1 MSKATHP
8 SRICRFRFALAG
20 LLCCVVSQTASAA
33 ISVEDFLAAKPR
45 WEKLADQ
52 NRPMVLEGR
61 VSTMKGRTIIL
72 QKCSKE
78 IKFVSERDLPSATGS
93 DVAEV
98 SGRLQRDE
106 TTQQVYFFVE
116 RVKVIDNDLLRLQK
130 QRRDLPKNDADAWYA
145 LGNWALNRARFY
157 DKTDDPLYA
166 ESKRIFQLA
175 ISRERRLMED
185 RTPKKLRELA
195 TKARRYGIDE
205 AARMS
210 IVHESYLMDWKTIRL
225 RGESGELLGLATT
238 LASALPGGGDALADT
253 SVVKDLKTRYF
264 VDPQKFYDET
274 SSDEVTRKKLH
285 RILYQ
290 KVVEEAI
297 RKEEDPDGKNGKVV
311 ARIIKDYLP
320 ERINEADAYL
330 VAERNWRLKN
340 VASFLRPEM
349 LSLREEFVKLGE
361 REKAAEVLGKWF
373 AKKDSELRRQ
383 GVDGLLDLA
392 SEYEI
397 RHDLLEGD
405 ETAEK
410 KRIHDRI
417 IEILMDAYRKNSDL
431 GSTKRR
437 LEEYGYRLRDGKWKT
452 PEEIEKHLNTPRQRA
467 MAEGRVVAGMTD
479 KEVVKSLGKPD
490 RVSRILTARTV
501 IELWAYGAP
510 DETPLVVRL
519 VRTGNRSQS
528 IVTHWK
534 QLAVDPLRSETD
546 DEPDEGEETS
556 AQPAG
561 AVGGV

>member
-1 MSKATHP
+1 MSKSTLP
-8 SRICRFRFALAG
+8 SRNCWFRLALAG
-20 LLCCVVSQTASAA
+20 LLCCLVSQSAWA
-33 ISVEDFLAAKPR
+33 VISVEDFLAAKPR

-52 NRPMVLEGR
+52 NRPMVVEGR

-78 IKFVSERDLPSATGS
+78 IKFVSERDLPTATGS

-116 RVKVIDNDLLRLQK
+116 RVKLIDNDLLRVQK
-130 QRRDLPKNDADAWYA
+130 SRRDLPKNDADAWYA
-145 LGNWALNRARFY
+145 LGDWALNRAKFY
-157 DKTDDPLYA
+157 GKTDDPLYA
-166 ESKRIFQLA
+166 ESKRIFELA
-175 ISRERRLMED
+175 IFRERRLMED
-185 RTPKKLRELA
+185 RTPKTLRELA
-195 TKARRYGIDE
+195 TKARRYNIDE

-210 IVHESYLMDWKTIRL
+210 IVHESYLMDWKSIRL

-238 LASALPGGGDALADT
+238 MASALPGSGDALADS

-274 SSDEVTRKKLH
+274 SGDEVTRKQLL

-297 RKEEDPDGKNGKVV
+297 KKEEDPDGKKGKAV
-311 ARIIKDYLP
+311 AKIIKDYLP
-320 ERINEADAYL
+320 ERIDEADAYI

-361 REKAAEVLGKWF
+361 REKAAQVFEKWF
-373 AKKDSELRRQ
+373 SRKDSELRRQ

-397 RHDLLEGD
+397 RHDVLDDD

-417 IEILMDAYRKNSDL
+417 IEILMDAYRKNPDL

-437 LEEYGYRLRDGKWKT
+437 LEEYGYRLRDGEWKT
-452 PEEIEKHLNTPRQRA
+452 PKEIEKFLNTPRQRA
-467 MAEGRVVAGMTD
+467 MAEGRVVPGMTD

-490 RVSRILTARTV
+490 RVSLILTARTV

-519 VRTGNRSQS
+519 VRTGNRTTSF
-528 IVTHWK
+528 VTHWK
-534 QLAVDPLRSETD
+534 QLSVAPPRSKTE
-546 DEPDEGEETS
+546 EPDEEEETP

-561 AVGGV
+561 AVGGF

>member
-1 MSKATHP
+1 MSKTVFP
-8 SRICRFRFALAG
+8 VRLSKLALAG
-20 LLCCVVSQTASAA
+20 LLCFVFSQPAWAA

-45 WEKLADQ
+45 WEKLALG
-52 NRPMVLEGR
+52 NRPIVIEGR

-106 TTQQVYFFVE
+106 TTQQIFFFVE
-116 RVKVIDNDLLRLQK
+116 RVKVIDNDLLRVQK
-130 QRRDLPKNDADAWYA
+130 QRRDLPKNDAAAWYA
-145 LGNWALNRARFY
+145 LGDWALKRAKFY
-157 DKTDDPLYA
+157 GKTDDPLYA
-166 ESKRIFQLA
+166 ESKRIFELA

-195 TKARRYGIDE
+195 TKARRYSIDE

-210 IVHESYLMDWKTIRL
+210 IVHESYLMDWKNIRL

-238 LASALPGGGDALADT
+238 MASALAGGGDPLADT

-264 VDPQKFYDET
+264 VDPQKFYDEAAG
-274 SSDEVTRKKLH
+274 DEVTRKKLH

-297 RKEEDPDGKNGKVV
+297 GKEESPDGKNGKVV
-311 ARIIKDYLP
+311 AKIIKDYLP
-320 ERINEADAYL
+320 ERIDEAEAYI

-349 LSLREEFVKLGE
+349 LALREEFVKLGE
-361 REKAAEVLGKWF
+361 REKAAEVLEKWF
-373 AKKDSELRRQ
+373 AKKESELRRQ

-397 RHDLLEGD
+397 RHDLLDDDDTD
-405 ETAEK
+405 ELKAVHEK
-410 KRIHDRI
+410 I
-417 IEILMDAYRKNSDL
+417 IQTLMDAYRKNPVHR
-431 GSTKRR
+431 STKRR
-437 LEEYGYRLRDGKWKT
+437 LEEYGYRLRNGDWKT
-452 PEEIEKHLNTPRQRA
+452 PEEMEQFLNTPRQRA
-467 MAEGRVVAGMTD
+467 MAEGRVVAGMTGVQ
-479 KEVVKSLGKPD
+479 VVKSLGKPD
-490 RVSRILTARTV
+490 RVSRILTARSV

-510 DETPLVVRL
+510 GETPLVVRL
-519 VRTGNRSQS
+519 VRIGNRSKS

-534 QLAVDPLRSETD
+534 QLAVAPPRLES
-546 DEPDEGEETS
+546 DEGEETP

-561 AVGGV
+561 AVGGF

>member
-1 MSKATHP
+1 M
-8 SRICRFRFALAG
+8 
-20 LLCCVVSQTASAA
+20 
-33 ISVEDFLAAKPR
+33 
-45 WEKLADQ
+45 
-52 NRPMVLEGR
+52 
-61 VSTMKGRTIIL
+61 
-72 QKCSKE
+72 
-78 IKFVSERDLPSATGS
+78 
-93 DVAEV
+93 
-98 SGRLQRDE
+98 
-106 TTQQVYFFVE
+106 
-116 RVKVIDNDLLRLQK
+116 
-130 QRRDLPKNDADAWYA
+130 
-145 LGNWALNRARFY
+145 
-157 DKTDDPLYA
+157 
-166 ESKRIFQLA
+166 
-175 ISRERRLMED
+175 
-185 RTPKKLRELA
+185 
-195 TKARRYGIDE
+195 
-205 AARMS
+205 
-210 IVHESYLMDWKTIRL
+210 
-225 RGESGELLGLATT
+225 
-238 LASALPGGGDALADT
+238 ASALPGGGDALADT

-274 SSDEVTRKKLH
+274 SSDEVARKKLH

-361 REKAAEVLGKWF
+361 REKAADVLEKWF

-397 RHDLLEGD
+397 RHDLLEDD

-534 QLAVDPLRSETD
+534 QLAVNPPRP
-546 DEPDEGEETS
+546 EPDEGEETS

-561 AVGGV
+561 AVGGF

>member
-1 MSKATHP
+1 MSKTTLS
-8 SRICRFRFALAG
+8 SRICWFRLALAG
-20 LLCCVVSQTASAA
+20 LLCCVVSQSAWAA

-52 NRPMVLEGR
+52 NRPMVVEGR

-106 TTQQVYFFVE
+106 TTQQIFFFVE
-116 RVKVIDNDLLRLQK
+116 RVKVIDNDLLRVQK

-145 LGNWALNRARFY
+145 LGDWALNRAKFY
-157 DKTDDPLYA
+157 GKTDDPLYA
-166 ESKRIFQLA
+166 ESKRIFELA

-195 TKARRYGIDE
+195 TKARRYSIDE

-210 IVHESYLMDWKTIRL
+210 IVHESYLMDWKNIRL

-238 LASALPGGGDALADT
+238 MASALAGGGDPLADT

-264 VDPQKFYDET
+264 VDPQKFYDEA
-274 SSDEVTRKKLH
+274 SGDEVTRKKLH

-297 RKEEDPDGKNGKVV
+297 KKEEDPDGKNGKVV
-311 ARIIKDYLP
+311 AKIIKDYLP
-320 ERINEADAYL
+320 ERIDEADGYI

-361 REKAAEVLGKWF
+361 REKAAEVFEKWF

-397 RHDLLEGD
+397 RHDLLDDD

-417 IEILMDAYRKNSDL
+417 IEILMDAYRKNPDL

-437 LEEYGYRLRDGKWKT
+437 LEEYGYRLRDGEWKT
-452 PEEIEKHLNTPRQRA
+452 PEEIEQFLNTPRQRA
-467 MAEGRVVAGMTD
+467 MAEGRVVPGMTG

-519 VRTGNRSQS
+519 VRTGNRSKS

-534 QLAVDPLRSETD
+534 QLAVAPPRSAT
-546 DEPDEGEETS
+546 DEGEETP

-561 AVGGV
+561 AVGGF